1 MKSVGEAMSIG
12 RSFNE
17 SLQKGF
23 SSLEYG
29 LNGLDTPQNVDKFN
43 SDIIE
48 ELKLQSSQRLLLVG
62 EALRKGKSVD
72 EIYNA
77 TKYDKWFINQINY
90 LIELEKYLSNSKL
103 EKT

>member
-29 LNGLDTPQNVDKFN
+29 LNGLDKPQNIDN
-43 SDIIE
+43 LDSELIE

-62 EALRKGKSVD
+62 EALRKGKKIE
-72 EIYNA
+72 EIQKA
-77 TKYDKWFINQINY
+77 TKYDNWFIKQIND
-90 LIELEKYLSNSKL
+90 LVNLEKIFIQK
-103 EKT
+103 

>member
-29 LNGLDTPQNVDKFN
+29 CKWVRCTTKNQKMIKIDT
-43 SDIIE
+43 IE

-62 EALRKGKSVD
+62 QALRKDIHLK
-72 EIYNA
+72 
-77 TKYDKWFINQINY
+77 KFIKQLNMINGL
-90 LIELEKYLSNSKL
+90 LIKL
-103 EKT
+103 MI

>member
-23 SSLEYG
+23 NSLEYG
-29 LNGLDTPQNVDKFN
+29 LYGLDKPQNIEKLN
-43 SDIIE
+43 KNIIE

-62 EALRKGKSVD
+62 EALRKGETIEDIQKV
-72 EIYNA
+72 
-77 TKYDKWFINQINY
+77 TKFDMWFIKQINY
-90 LIELEKYLSNSKL
+90 LIDLEKHLSKNKL
-103 EKT
+103 EKI